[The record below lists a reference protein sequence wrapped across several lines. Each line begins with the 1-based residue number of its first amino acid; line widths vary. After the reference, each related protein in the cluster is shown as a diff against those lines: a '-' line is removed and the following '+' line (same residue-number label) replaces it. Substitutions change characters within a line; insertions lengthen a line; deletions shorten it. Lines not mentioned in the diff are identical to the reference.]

1 MKRLLGRKKK
11 MKKKGDGMMISM
23 TPPGVLIQGKRYR
36 SLSLYEYPS
45 ILTKR
50 QAHSNDDNENK
61 CVYDQNE

>member
-36 SLSLYEYPS
+36 SLSLSLRIS
-45 ILTKR
+45 IDTHETTGPL
-50 QAHSNDDNENK
+50 
-61 CVYDQNE
+61 